1 MTTTTNNETQAVTSD
16 IKSKIRLI
24 AVDGWN
30 QSLVD
35 RLEQFKYAD
44 PWTAAAV
51 HDCIGYSVMARTEA
65 DQAVVLEIITI
76 VIDHMPQAE
85 REELRA
91 MSADSLKWADLDS
104 ECIRI
109 KLHQIAAN

>member
-1 MTTTTNNETQAVTSD
+1 MTTTTQAITTD

-24 AVDGWN
+24 TVDGWN

-44 PWTAAAV
+44 LWTAAAV
-51 HDCIGYSVMARTEA
+51 HDCIGYSVMARSEA
-65 DQAVVLEIITI
+65 DQAVVFEIVST
-76 VIDHMPQAE
+76 VIENMPQAE
-85 REELRA
+85 RDELRE